1 MHFIQIIKTILFVLY
16 NKFRIRIQKGFE
28 CQAFLKSFFK
38 SVFVIN
44 WRDNDGKKSSWFTLS
59 FKLLM
64 FLWTSALEI
73 YDFFLTFKFS
83 LQLDMLRFY
92 NSNWAKKNFD
102 SVWKKNRLTSCH
114 SLILRAIWSGYFGS
128 HTLILDMCLKYK
140 YSIIIIF
147 F

>member
-73 YDFFLTFKFS
+73 LIFFNIQILSSIRYVEILQFK
-83 LQLDMLRFY
+83 LG
-92 NSNWAKKNFD
+92 KKKISILFE
-102 SVWKKNRLTSCH
+102 KKNRLTSCH

>member
-73 YDFFLTFKFS
+73 LIFFNIQILSSIRYVEILQFK
-83 LQLDMLRFY
+83 LG
-92 NSNWAKKNFD
+92 KKNFD